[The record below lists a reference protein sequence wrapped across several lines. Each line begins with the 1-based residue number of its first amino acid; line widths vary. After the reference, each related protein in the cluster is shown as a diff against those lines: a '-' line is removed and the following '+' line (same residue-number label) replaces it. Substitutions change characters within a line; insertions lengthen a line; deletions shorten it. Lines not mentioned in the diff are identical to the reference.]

1 MDKSLLE
8 SCQEA
13 VEIAKQ
19 AGANDAW
26 ISVSRSHD
34 VNFEMR
40 DGVLEKVEDS
50 TSRGLAARLWVAGR
64 YSAHSTTDLR
74 PDELV
79 KFLRE
84 AVAITRA
91 LQEDPF
97 RQITDPALFDG
108 RSTIDLELV
117 DPRIPQ
123 VTREQRM
130 ELLQTMNARLQGQDK
145 VLSSTSFVGNSHAHA
160 ASASSNGFQGSY
172 ESTSMYFGARVTLD
186 DEGKRPEDMHYGV
199 GVNWSDLP
207 DATET
212 ADEALS
218 RARARL
224 GTVKGPT
231 QKTTMVVHPRVAGT
245 IVARLLGP
253 LDGGSLQQRRSFWAN
268 RIDQPSVSPMLT
280 ITDEPLIV
288 RGLASRPF
296 DGEGIA
302 AKPLPVIDQGVL
314 RNYYLDTY
322 YGRKLEMP
330 PTTGSPS
337 NRIIQLGDKDLAELL
352 RDVGDG
358 ILVTS
363 WLGGNADGNSG
374 DFSLGVRG
382 HLVQNGEIGGPV
394 GEMNVT
400 GNLLE
405 LFSSLRAIGNDPW
418 KYSAIKAP
426 TLVFSDVSFSGA

>member
-13 VEIAKQ
+13 VAIARK

-26 ISVSRSHD
+26 INVSRSHD

-50 TSRGLAARLWVAGR
+50 TSRGLSARLWVDGR

-74 PDELV
+74 PDELE
-79 KFLRE
+79 KFLGE

-91 LQEDPF
+91 LQQDPF
-97 RQITDPALFDG
+97 RKITEPELFEG
-108 RSTIDLELV
+108 RSAIDLDLV

-123 VTREQRM
+123 VTREERM
-130 ELLQTMNARLQGQDK
+130 ELLQAMNERLQGQDK
-145 VLSSTSFVGNSHAHA
+145 VLSATSFVGNSHRSS
-160 ASASSNGFQGSY
+160 ASASSNGFEGGF
-172 ESTSMYFGARVTLD
+172 EATSMFFGARVTLD
-186 DEGKRPEDMHYGV
+186 DDGKRPEDMHYGM
-199 GVNWSDLP
+199 GVNRSDLP
-207 DATET
+207 DAAET
-212 ADEALS
+212 ADEALR

-224 GTVKGPT
+224 GSVKGPT
-231 QKTTMVVHPRVAGT
+231 QQTTMVVHPRVAGS
-245 IVARLLGP
+245 IVARLLGS

-268 RIDQPSVSPMLT
+268 RIGQPSVSPLLT

-288 RGLASRPF
+288 RGFASRPF
-296 DGEGIA
+296 DSEGIA
-302 AKPLPVIDQGVL
+302 AKPLPVIEEGVL
-314 RNYYLDTY
+314 RNYYIDTY
-322 YGRKLEMP
+322 YGRKLELP

-337 NRIIQLGDKDLAELL
+337 NRILTLGDKNLDELL
-352 RDVGDG
+352 SDVGNG

-363 WLGGNADGNSG
+363 WLGGNSDGNSG

-382 HLVQNGEIGGPV
+382 HLIENGQIGAPV

-400 GNLLE
+400 GNLLA
-405 LFSSLRAIGNDPW
+405 LFSSLAALGNDPW
-418 KYSAIKAP
+418 KYSTIKAP
-426 TLVFSDVSFSGA
+426 TLVFGDVSFSGA